1 MKISI
6 EWLKD
11 FVQINESLDD
21 LVNLLTDL
29 GLEAE
34 ISPIPQELPGVV
46 IGRIESVKKHSNAD
60 KLSVSAW
67 SMMVGISIRLFVE
80 LQM

>member
-11 FVQINESLDD
+11 FVQIKESLDD

-46 IGRIESVKKHSNAD
+46 IGRSRERGEAFKCRQA
-60 KLSVSAW
+60 
-67 SMMVGISIRLFVE
+67 
-80 LQM
+80 